1 MSNLRT
7 KCPQCGK
14 VQDIQGA
21 TPCVS
26 CSTQLMPQAG
36 TISVYR
42 KGSPIGAAVG
52 FGVYINDQPFGHIAA
67 TESVTFTLPYGS
79 YKFHMTCGATRRC
92 KDLVVTLSPEF
103 PATYLR
109 AAMKAGFWS
118 NTILIDPMKPE
129 EFPQK

>member
-1 MSNLRT
+1 MNKLRT
-7 KCPQCGK
+7 KCPQCK
-14 VQDIQGA
+14 TVQDIQGA
-21 TPCVS
+21 TQCTNCGNP
-26 CSTQLMPQAG
+26 LMPQAG

-42 KGSPIGAAVG
+42 KGSPIGAAMG

-67 TESVTFTLPYGS
+67 TESVTFTLPYGT

-92 KDLVVTLSPEF
+92 KDMMVTISPEF
-103 PATYLR
+103 PTAYLR
-109 AAMKAGFWS
+109 AAMKSGFWS

>member
-1 MSNLRT
+1 MNKLRT
-7 KCPQCGK
+7 KCPQCTT

-21 TPCVS
+21 TPCTK
-26 CSTQLMPQAG
+26 CGTQLMPQEG

-42 KGSPIGAAVG
+42 KGSPIGAALG

-79 YKFHMTCGATRRC
+79 YKLHMTCGATRRC
-92 KDLVVTLSPEF
+92 KDLVVNLSPEF
-103 PATYLR
+103 PAGYVR
-109 AAMKAGFWS
+109 AAMKSGFWS

>member
-1 MSNLRT
+1 MSKLRT
-7 KCPQCGK
+7 KCPQCK
-14 VQDIQGA
+14 TVQDIQGA
-21 TPCVS
+21 TQCTNCGNP
-26 CSTQLMPQAG
+26 LMPQAG

-42 KGSPIGAAVG
+42 KGSPIGAAMG

-67 TESVTFTLPYGS
+67 TESVTFTLPYGT

-92 KDLVVTLSPEF
+92 KDMMVTISPEF
-103 PATYLR
+103 PAAYLR
-109 AAMKAGFWS
+109 AAMKSGFWS

>member
-1 MSNLRT
+1 MNKLRT
-7 KCPQCGK
+7 KCPQCK
-14 VQDIQGA
+14 TVQDIQGA
-21 TPCVS
+21 TQCTACGNP
-26 CSTQLMPQAG
+26 LMPQEG

-42 KGSPIGAAVG
+42 KGSPIGAAMG

-67 TESVTFTLPYGS
+67 TESVTFTLPYGT

-92 KDLVVTLSPEF
+92 KDMMVTISPEF
-103 PATYLR
+103 PAAYLR
-109 AAMKAGFWS
+109 AAMKSGFWS

>member
-1 MSNLRT
+1 
-7 KCPQCGK
+7 
-14 VQDIQGA
+14 
-21 TPCVS
+21 
-26 CSTQLMPQAG
+26 MPQQG
-36 TISVYR
+36 TVSVYR
-42 KGSPIGAAVG
+42 KGSPIGAALG

-67 TESVTFTLPYGS
+67 TESVTFTLPYGT

-103 PATYLR
+103 PAAYLR

-118 NTILIDPMKPE
+118 NTILIDPMSPE

>member
-21 TPCVS
+21 TSCVS
-26 CSTQLMPQAG
+26 CNTQLMPQAG

-67 TESVTFTLPYGS
+67 TESVTFTLPYGT

-103 PATYLR
+103 PVAYLR

-118 NTILIDPMKPE
+118 NTILIDPMSPE